1 MSEMPNIKIQ
11 RQGAE
16 MPCKRKWLLPAADLE
31 RYTTMLE
38 VGVAA
43 RPGQSPHQH
52 PHPA

>member
-1 MSEMPNIKIQ
+1 MPLEWTGL
-11 RQGAE
+11 RRACFE
-16 MPCKRKWLLPAADLE
+16 SDSDLPATQGQ

>member
-31 RYTTMLE
+31 RY
-38 VGVAA
+38 
-43 RPGQSPHQH
+43 
-52 PHPA
+52 PA